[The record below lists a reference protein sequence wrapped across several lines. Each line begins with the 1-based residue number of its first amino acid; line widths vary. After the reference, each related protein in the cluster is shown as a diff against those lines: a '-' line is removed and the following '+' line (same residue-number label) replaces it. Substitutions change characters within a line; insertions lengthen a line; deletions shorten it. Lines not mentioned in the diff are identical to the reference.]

1 MPNSNGVIVAEPEPI
16 ALDWTATALV
26 IIDMQRDFMEP
37 GGFGETLGNDV
48 SQLAR
53 AVKPIAAV
61 LAAARAMGM
70 LVVHTREGHLPD
82 LSDAPP
88 AKVERGAPS
97 LRIGDP
103 GPMGRIL
110 IRGEAG
116 HDIIPALYPLDSE
129 IVIDKP
135 GKGAFYATE
144 LGETLQKYGIE
155 NLLVCGVTTEVCVN
169 TTVREANDRG
179 YRCVVISDGCA
190 SYFPEFHEMGL
201 KMIKAQGG
209 IFGWVADS
217 ISGSESNANGDIEQ
231 TEGGSITMSMSGAVA
246 KPGFK
251 PDLWTPGDWNAF
263 FGFGTNILVNM
274 LVLTGLLRFVLKMP
288 DSLVFGRI
296 LPALGL
302 MMCLST
308 FYYAF
313 LAYRLAQRTGRTD
326 VCALPSG
333 VSVPHMFIVTFVIM
347 LPITLKTGDP
357 MKGWSAGLVWVFFQ
371 SFILMIG
378 GFVAPYIRKI
388 TPRAALLG
396 TLAGVSVTFISMRPA
411 LEMFMT
417 PQIGL
422 ICFAI
427 ILVSWFGGVKY
438 PRGIPAGLVAIAAGM
453 LIAWGS
459 NLFGLGLGG
468 LSGKGIGDAFAS
480 FGFSVPIPAV
490 GQVFSGFE
498 FLGVILV
505 TAIPFGIYDL
515 VEAMD
520 NVESAEAAGDEYPTT
535 RVLTAD
541 GIVSLI
547 GCLMGNPFIN
557 AVYIGHPG
565 WKAMGGRIGYSAA
578 TGIMVIVLS
587 WFGVISV
594 LLALVPVVAISPI
607 LLYIGM
613 LIAAQAFQT
622 TPLKHAPAIGLAFTP
637 HLAAWAKLQVDTAMG
652 ATLTAAQSVGGLTAD
667 KAAEVKA
674 AAIASLPQG
683 GVLYRGLEV
692 MGGGSILAGL
702 VLGAIGVFVIERDFV
717 KASAFALAGAVL
729 TYFGFMHGEA
739 VGIGGGFGVT
749 PAVALAYAVI
759 AGGLYA
765 LGKYG
770 ATEHYAAHPEMSAA
784 PAE

>member
-1 MPNSNGVIVAEPEPI
+1 MMTAI
-16 ALDWTATALV
+16 ASE
-26 IIDMQRDFMEP
+26 MKR
-37 GGFGETLGNDV
+37 
-48 SQLAR
+48 
-53 AVKPIAAV
+53 
-61 LAAARAMGM
+61 
-70 LVVHTREGHLPD
+70 
-82 LSDAPP
+82 PP
-88 AKVERGAPS
+88 
-97 LRIGDP
+97 L
-103 GPMGRIL
+103 
-110 IRGEAG
+110 
-116 HDIIPALYPLDSE
+116 
-129 IVIDKP
+129 
-135 GKGAFYATE
+135 
-144 LGETLQKYGIE
+144 
-155 NLLVCGVTTEVCVN
+155 
-169 TTVREANDRG
+169 
-179 YRCVVISDGCA
+179 
-190 SYFPEFHEMGL
+190 
-201 KMIKAQGG
+201 
-209 IFGWVADS
+209 WVAS
-217 ISGSESNANGDIEQ
+217 
-231 TEGGSITMSMSGAVA
+231 
-246 KPGFK
+246 
-251 PDLWTPGDWNAF
+251 DWNAF

-308 FYYAF
+308 FYYAW
-313 LAYRLAQRTGRTD
+313 LAYRLAQKTGRND

-347 LPITLKTGDP
+347 LPITIKTGDP

-378 GFVAPYIRKI
+378 GFIAPYIRKI

-396 TLAGVSVTFISMRPA
+396 TLAGVSVTFIAMRPA
-411 LEMFMT
+411 LEMYMT

-422 ICFAI
+422 VCFAI

-438 PRGIPAGLVAIAAGM
+438 PKSIPAGLVAIAAGM

-468 LSGKGIGDAFAS
+468 LSVKGLGDAFAS

-578 TGIMVIVLS
+578 AGIMVVLLS
-587 WFGVISV
+587 WFGIISV

-613 LIAAQAFQT
+613 LIGAQAFQT
-622 TPLKHAPAIGLAFTP
+622 TPVKHAPAIVLALTP
-637 HLAAWAKLQVDTAMG
+637 HLAGWAKLQIDTMLASTM
-652 ATLTAAQSVGGLTAD
+652 TAAATVGGMAAD
-667 KAAEVKA
+667 KAAAVKT
-674 AAIASLPQG
+674 AAIAALPQQ
-683 GVLYRGLEV
+683 GVIYHGLEV

-702 VLGAIGVFVIERDFV
+702 ILGAVGVFIIERDFM
-717 KASAFALAGAVL
+717 KASAFAFAGAVM
-729 TYFGFMHGEA
+729 TFFGFMHGEQ
-739 VGIGGGFGVT
+739 VGLNVT
-749 PAVALAYAVI
+749 PSVALAYAVVA
-759 AGGLYA
+759 AGLFA
-765 LGKYG
+765 VSKFE
-770 ATEHYAAHPEMSAA
+770 APEHYSAHPEMSAA